1 MDRPMISDKTV
12 ELTDKAKSYL
22 EENQIYTSKQVCY
35 GYSQKLIDL
44 VVEEC
49 LEAIKR
55 TDLRSITYTNFDQDR
70 TTFAI
75 SKVVETVK
83 ANFGK

>member
-1 MDRPMISDKTV
+1 MISDKTV
-12 ELTDKAKSYL
+12 ELTDKAKNYL

-35 GYSQKLIDL
+35 GYSEKLIGL

-49 LEAIKR
+49 IEVIKR
-55 TDLRSITYTNFDQDR
+55 TDLRAITHTNFDQDR
-70 TTFAI
+70 NAFAI

>member
-22 EENQIYTSKQVCY
+22 EENQIYNSKQVCY

-55 TDLRSITYTNFDQDR
+55 TVLRAITYTKFDQDR
-70 TTFAI
+70 TAFAI
-75 SKVVETVK
+75 SKVIETVK

>member
-12 ELTDKAKSYL
+12 ELTDKAKRYL
-22 EENQIYTSKQVCY
+22 EENQIYNSKQVCY

-70 TTFAI
+70 TSSTI

>member
-12 ELTDKAKSYL
+12 ELADKAKEYL

-55 TDLRSITYTNFDQDR
+55 TDLRSITHTNFDQDR
-70 TTFAI
+70 NAFAI

>member
-70 TTFAI
+70 TASTI

>member
-22 EENQIYTSKQVCY
+22 EENQIYASKQVCY

-55 TDLRSITYTNFDQDR
+55 TDLRAITYTNFDQDR
-70 TTFAI
+70 TAFTI

>member
-22 EENQIYTSKQVCY
+22 EENQIYNSKQVCY

-49 LEAIKR
+49 IEVIKR
-55 TDLRSITYTNFDQDR
+55 TDLRAITYTNFDQDR
-70 TTFAI
+70 TAFAI

>member
-1 MDRPMISDKTV
+1 MISDKTV

>member
-1 MDRPMISDKTV
+1 MISDKTV

-55 TDLRSITYTNFDQDR
+55 TDLRDITYTNFDQDR
-70 TTFAI
+70 TAFTI
-75 SKVVETVK
+75 SKVVDTVK

>member
-1 MDRPMISDKTV
+1 MISDKTV

-49 LEAIKR
+49 GLAAESAKR
-55 TDLRSITYTNFDQDR
+55 RLFASDQ
-70 TTFAI
+70 
-75 SKVVETVK
+75 KQPWV
-83 ANFGK
+83 FGLCELP

>member
-1 MDRPMISDKTV
+1 MDRRMISDKTI
-12 ELTDKAKSYL
+12 ELADKAKSYL

-55 TDLRSITYTNFDQDR
+55 TDLRHLTYTSFDVDR
-70 TTFAI
+70 TKSTVD
-75 SKVVETVK
+75 KVVETVK

>member
-1 MDRPMISDKTV
+1 MISDKTV
-12 ELTDKAKSYL
+12 ELTDKAKRYL
-22 EENQIYTSKQVCY
+22 EENQIYNSKQVCY

-70 TTFAI
+70 TSSTI

>member
-70 TTFAI
+70 TAFTI

>member
-1 MDRPMISDKTV
+1 MISDKTV

-44 VVEEC
+44 VVEGC

-55 TDLRSITYTNFDQDR
+55 TDLRAITYTNFDQDR
-70 TTFAI
+70 TAFTI